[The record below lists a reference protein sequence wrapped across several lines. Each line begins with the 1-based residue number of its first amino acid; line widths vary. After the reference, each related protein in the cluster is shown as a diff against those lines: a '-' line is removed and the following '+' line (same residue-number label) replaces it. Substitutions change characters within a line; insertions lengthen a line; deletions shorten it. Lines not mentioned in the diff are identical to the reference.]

1 MSAHTAHPAVG
12 AHAINRGQLI
22 DAIRR
27 AGQVSR
33 VELVQ
38 QMGSNAATVS
48 MAVRSLID
56 EGLVVEVGRAAST
69 GGKPAV
75 LLSLVPDSRFALGVS
90 LDHSGISYVVANL
103 GGAVVGRLRRRGAGE
118 DTPAAVVERI
128 GEETTSLVKDVGVDP
143 TLLLGLGVVSPGP
156 ITGSNGMALTPPV
169 MQSWRDFPLAESLE
183 ASTGLSVLVEN
194 DASASVVGEYW
205 SGTAGLH
212 RSFATIYMGTGIGS
226 GFMVDGI
233 VHRGASG
240 NTGEIGHICIDLD
253 GRPCWCGARGCVETV
268 AAPTAVVAAARS
280 RGLALPG
287 LSVVEDFAALARL
300 ARAGEPLAQELLT
313 TSARAVAAAAQS
325 LANMIDVDLIVLT
338 GPSFTGA
345 GALYLPV
352 IQAHLDATFF
362 ARDCH
367 RVEVALSPNAA
378 DAAAI
383 GAAALVLQS
392 ELAPHMTAGA
402 AIDGRGSRQLARQRL
417 QRT

>member
-1 MSAHTAHPAVG
+1 MSTHTGVG
-12 AHAINRGQLI
+12 AYAVNRGQLI

-33 VELVQ
+33 VELVHR
-38 QMGSNAATVS
+38 MGSNAATVS
-48 MAVRSLID
+48 TAVRTLID
-56 EGLVVEVGRAAST
+56 DGLVVEVGRAAST

-75 LLSLVPDSRFALGVS
+75 LLSLVPDARFALGVG

-103 GGAVVGRLRRRGAGE
+103 GGAVVGRLRRRGAGA

-128 GEETTSLVKDVGVDP
+128 GTEMMSLVTHVGVDP
-143 TLLLGLGVVSPGP
+143 ALLLGLGVVSPGP
-156 ITGSNGMALTPPV
+156 VTGSNGMVLTSPA

-194 DASASVVGEYW
+194 DASAATVGEYW
-205 SGTAGLH
+205 SGTAGAS
-212 RSFATIYMGTGIGS
+212 RAFAALYMGTGIGS

-233 VHRGASG
+233 VHRGVSG

-253 GRPCWCGARGCVETV
+253 GLPCWCGARGCVETV
-268 AAPTAVVAAARS
+268 AAPTALVTAARS
-280 RGLALPG
+280 RGLSLPG

-300 ARAGEPLAQELLT
+300 SRAGEPVAQELLT
-313 TSARAVAAAAQS
+313 RSARAVAAAAQS
-325 LANMIDVDLIVLT
+325 LANMVDVDLIVLT
-338 GPSFTGA
+338 GPSFTSA

-367 RVEVALSPNAA
+367 RVEVVLSPHAV

-392 ELAPHMTAGA
+392 ELAPHMAAGTAIGN
-402 AIDGRGSRQLARQRL
+402 RGSRRLAGQRL
-417 QRT
+417 QRA

>member
-1 MSAHTAHPAVG
+1 MSTHTGVG
-12 AHAINRGQLI
+12 AYAVNRGQLI

-33 VELVQ
+33 VELVH

-48 MAVRSLID
+48 TAVRSLID
-56 EGLVVEVGRAAST
+56 DGLVVEVGRAAST

-75 LLSLVPDSRFALGVS
+75 LLSLVPDARFALGVS

-103 GGAVVGRLRRRGAGE
+103 GGAVVGRLRRRGAGA
-118 DTPAAVVERI
+118 DTPAAVVQRI
-128 GEETTSLVKDVGVDP
+128 GTEMMSLVTHVGVDP
-143 TLLLGLGVVSPGP
+143 ALLLGVGVVSPGP
-156 ITGSNGMALTPPV
+156 ITGSNGMALTPPA
-169 MQSWRDFPLAESLE
+169 MHSWRDFPLAESLE

-194 DASASVVGEYW
+194 DASAATVGEYW
-205 SGTAGLH
+205 SGTAGSS
-212 RSFATIYMGTGIGS
+212 RAFAALYMGTGIGS

-233 VHRGASG
+233 VHRGVSG

-253 GRPCWCGARGCVETV
+253 GLPCWCGARGCVETM
-268 AAPTAVVAAARS
+268 AAPTALVTAAQA
-280 RGLALPG
+280 RGLHLPG

-300 ARAGEPLAQELLT
+300 ARAGEPVAHELLT
-313 TSARAVAAAAQS
+313 RSARAVAAAAQS

-338 GPSFTGA
+338 GPSFTSA
-345 GALYLPV
+345 GAFYLPV

-367 RVEVALSPNAA
+367 RVEVALSPNAV

-392 ELAPHMTAGA
+392 ELAPHMAAGS
-402 AIDGRGSRQLARQRL
+402 AIGNRGSRRLARQRL
-417 QRT
+417 QRA

>member
-1 MSAHTAHPAVG
+1 MSTHTGVG
-12 AHAINRGQLI
+12 AYALNRGQLI

-33 VELVQ
+33 VELVHR
-38 QMGSNAATVS
+38 MGSNAATVS
-48 MAVRSLID
+48 TAVRSLID
-56 EGLVVEVGRAAST
+56 DGLVVEVGRAAST

-103 GGAVVGRLRRRGAGE
+103 GGAVVGRLRRRGAGA

-128 GEETTSLVKDVGVDP
+128 GTEMMNLVTHVGVDP
-143 TLLLGLGVVSPGP
+143 ALLLGLGVVSPGP
-156 ITGSNGMALTPPV
+156 ITGSNGMALTPPA

-194 DASASVVGEYW
+194 DASAAIVGEYW
-205 SGTAGLH
+205 SGTAGAS
-212 RSFATIYMGTGIGS
+212 RTFAALYMGTGIGA

-233 VHRGASG
+233 VYRGASG

-253 GRPCWCGARGCVETV
+253 GLTCWCGARGCVETI
-268 AAPTAVVAAARS
+268 AAPTALVTAARS
-280 RGLALPG
+280 RGLPLPG

-300 ARAGEPLAQELLT
+300 SQAGEPVAHELLT
-313 TSARAVAAAAQS
+313 RSARAVAAAAQS

-338 GPSFTGA
+338 GPSFTSA

-367 RVEVALSPNAA
+367 RVEVVLSPNAV

-392 ELAPHMTAGA
+392 ELAPHMAVGA
-402 AIDGRGSRQLARQRL
+402 AVDNRGSRRLARQRL
-417 QRT
+417 QRA

>member
-1 MSAHTAHPAVG
+1 MSTPTGVG
-12 AHAINRGQLI
+12 AYAINRGQLI

-27 AGQVSR
+27 AGRISR
-33 VELVQ
+33 VELVH

-48 MAVRSLID
+48 TAVRSLID
-56 EGLVVEVGRAAST
+56 DGLVVEVGRAAST

-75 LLSLVPDSRFALGVS
+75 LLSVVRDARFALGVS

-103 GGAVVGRLRRRGAGE
+103 GGAVVGRLRRRGAGA

-128 GEETTSLVKDVGVDP
+128 AAEITSLVTHVGVDP
-143 TLLLGLGVVSPGP
+143 ALLLGLGVVSPGP
-156 ITGSNGMALTPPV
+156 ITGANGMALTPPV

-183 ASTGLSVLVEN
+183 ASTGLTVLVEN
-194 DASASVVGEYW
+194 DASAATMGEYW
-205 SGTAGLH
+205 SGTAGTS
-212 RSFATIYMGTGIGS
+212 RTFATLYMGTGIGA
-226 GFMVDGI
+226 GFMIDGI
-233 VHRGASG
+233 VHRGVSG

-253 GRPCWCGARGCVETV
+253 GLDCWCGARGCVETV
-268 AAPTAVVAAARS
+268 AAPTALVTEARA

-287 LSVVEDFAALARL
+287 LSVVEDFAAIARL
-300 ARAGEPLAQELLT
+300 SRAGEPVAQQLLSR
-313 TSARAVAAAAQS
+313 SARAVAAAAQS

-338 GPSFTGA
+338 GPSFTSA

-367 RVEVALSPNAA
+367 RVKVALSPNAV

-392 ELAPHMTAGA
+392 ELAPHMSA
-402 AIDGRGSRQLARQRL
+402 AAATDNRGSRPLSRQRL
-417 QRT
+417 QPT

>member
-1 MSAHTAHPAVG
+1 MSTPTGVG

-27 AGQVSR
+27 AGQISR
-33 VELVQ
+33 VELVH

-48 MAVRSLID
+48 TAVRSLID
-56 EGLVVEVGRAAST
+56 DGLVVEVGRAAST

-75 LLSLVPDSRFALGVS
+75 LLSLVRDARFALGVS

-103 GGAVVGRLRRRGAGE
+103 GGAVVGRLRRRGAGA

-128 GEETTSLVKDVGVDP
+128 AAEITSLVTHVGVDP
-143 TLLLGLGVVSPGP
+143 ALLLGLGVVSPGP
-156 ITGSNGMALTPPV
+156 ITGANGMALTPPV

-183 ASTGLSVLVEN
+183 ASTGLTVLVEN
-194 DASASVVGEYW
+194 DASAATMGEYW
-205 SGTAGLH
+205 SGTA
-212 RSFATIYMGTGIGS
+212 RTSRTFATLYMGTGIGA
-226 GFMVDGI
+226 GFMIDGI
-233 VHRGASG
+233 VHRGVSG

-253 GRPCWCGARGCVETV
+253 GLDCWCGARGCVETV
-268 AAPTAVVAAARS
+268 AAPTALATEARA
-280 RGLALPG
+280 RGLTLPG
-287 LSVVEDFAALARL
+287 LSVVEDFAAIARL
-300 ARAGEPLAQELLT
+300 SRAGEPVAQQLLSR
-313 TSARAVAAAAQS
+313 SARAVAAAAQS

-338 GPSFTGA
+338 GPSFTSA

-352 IQAHLDATFF
+352 IQAHLDSTFF

-367 RVEVALSPNAA
+367 RVKVVLSPNAV

-392 ELAPHMTAGA
+392 ELAPHMSA
-402 AIDGRGSRQLARQRL
+402 AAASAHRGSRPLSRQRL
-417 QRT
+417 QPT